1 MSIESRA
8 RLSIEWRLISTLKLN
23 RRNPRSHSERQIR
36 QLAQSIE
43 TFDCVV
49 PVLIDQNGN
58 VLAGHGRVLACQ
70 KLGRTE
76 VPAICLDHLTD
87 AQAKALTLADNRLSE
102 MSSWNDRLLAETLK
116 ELSEI
121 ELDFSIEATGFTVG
135 EIDLRIEGL
144 AATIGDEANP
154 ADQLPAAAG
163 KFQISKLGD
172 HWHLG
177 RHELLCGSALS
188 AESFHTL
195 FGNKRA
201 HMIFTDPPFNVR
213 IHGHASGKGRIQHR
227 EFEMAAGEMDVLEFT
242 SFLTRSC
249 SLMAKHSY
257 EGSLHLVCMDWRH
270 AGELLEA
277 GRLAYT
283 ELKNICVWV
292 KDNAGMGSFYR
303 SQHELVLVFKHGGR
317 SHRNNIQLGQ
327 YGRNRTN
334 VWHYPCANTFSR
346 QSEEGY
352 LAALHPTIKP
362 AAMVADAIL
371 DCTARG
377 EVVLD
382 PFLGSGTTMIAAER
396 VGRCCFGIE
405 IDPLYVDTI
414 IRRWQAVT
422 GDTATHAITG
432 KRFDDL
438 ANEMEAHRG

>member
-1 MSIESRA
+1 MSAESRA

-36 QLAQSIE
+36 QLADSID
-43 TFDCVV
+43 TFDFVV
-49 PVLIDQNGN
+49 PVLIDRNGG

-76 VPAICLDHLTD
+76 VPVICLDHLTE
-87 AQAKALTLADNRLSE
+87 AQAKALTLADNRLAE
-102 MSSWNDRLLAETLK
+102 MSCWNDRLLAETLK

-121 ELDFSIEATGFTVG
+121 NLDFSIETTGFTMG

-144 AATIGDEANP
+144 SATIGDGADP
-154 ADQLPAAAG
+154 ADQLPAPTGQLAT
-163 KFQISKLGD
+163 SKLGD

-177 RHELLCGSALS
+177 RHALLCGSALC

-195 FGNKRA
+195 LGDKRA
-201 HMIFTDPPFNVR
+201 HMVFTDPPFNVR

-227 EFEMAAGEMDVLEFT
+227 EFEMAAGEMDVQEFT

-249 SLMAKHSY
+249 SLAAKHSF

-277 GRLAYT
+277 GRLSYT

-303 SQHELVLVFKHGGR
+303 SQHELVFVFKHGSK
-317 SHRNNIQLGQ
+317 SHRNNIQLGR

-352 LAALHPTIKP
+352 LAACHPTVKP

-377 EVVLD
+377 EVVMD
-382 PFLGSGTTMIAAER
+382 PFLGSGTTIIAAER
-396 VGRCCFGIE
+396 VGRCCYGIE

-414 IRRWQAVT
+414 IRRWQAFT
-422 GDTATHAITG
+422 GDKAIHAVTA
-432 KRFDDL
+432 KSFDDL
-438 ANEMEAHRG
+438 AVETEANRG